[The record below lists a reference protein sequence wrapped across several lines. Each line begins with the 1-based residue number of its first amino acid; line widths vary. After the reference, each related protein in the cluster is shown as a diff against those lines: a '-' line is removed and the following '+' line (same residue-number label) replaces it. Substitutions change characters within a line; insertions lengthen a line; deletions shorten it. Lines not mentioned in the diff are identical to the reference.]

1 LVTNG
6 SPGSSAWRT
15 GRWPLI
21 LAYLVTVIVPFLGQM
36 IGVVLAIVLLTRAGR
51 RKHGALILILSV
63 AFLVGW
69 LALLLAASAVTTTSD

>member
-6 SPGSSAWRT
+6 SPGSSEWRT

-21 LAYLVTVIVPFLGQM
+21 LAYLVTVIVPFLGQAIGLV
-36 IGVVLAIVLLTRAGR
+36 IGVVLTVRPGRRIHGVIIVLLS
-51 RKHGALILILSV
+51 I
-63 AFLVGW
+63 AFLAGW